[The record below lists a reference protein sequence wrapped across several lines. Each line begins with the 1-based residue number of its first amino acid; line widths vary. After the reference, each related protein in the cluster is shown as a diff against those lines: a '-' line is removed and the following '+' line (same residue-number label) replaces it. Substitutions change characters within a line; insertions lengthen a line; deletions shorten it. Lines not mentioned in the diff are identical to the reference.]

1 MFIDKI
7 NTKTKAATFVYVCVC
22 IYVYVYV
29 GVYMCV
35 FQQTNQ
41 QTIFLTLLLCLFG
54 RFPKNKQS
62 KKLLY
67 CIRESKH
74 V

>member
-41 QTIFLTLLLCLFG
+41 QTIFFNIIIMPF
-54 RFPKNKQS
+54 R
-62 KKLLY
+62 
-67 CIRESKH
+67 
-74 V
+74 